1 MTNAPLAGIRVLDFS
16 RMLAGPFCTALLA
29 DIGADVVKV
38 ETPDGGDDA
47 RHFAPRCGD
56 QSSYFML
63 VNRGKRSIALN
74 LKSPEGLTIARELA
88 GRADVVVENFK
99 PGVAARLGIDYAAL
113 SAINPRLVYASISG
127 FGQDGPLS
135 HRPAYDII
143 AQAMGGI
150 MSVNGGAGS
159 PPTRVGESLGDLCAG
174 LYASWAILAAL
185 QGRQRTGDGQYLDVA
200 MVDSIFSLLVTALSQ
215 YLYTGNVP
223 GRIGNAHPISAPLD
237 SFRTAD
243 SHIIIAVANDG
254 LFRRL
259 AGVIGRPDLADDPR
273 FATDPERKRNEGA
286 LKVIIEA
293 WTSTRS
299 SAQAVAALEAAT
311 VPASPILSLDQV
323 VASEHAAHRRLVRR
337 VVHPTAGNIPIV
349 PQPVQFVGAEFGE
362 PRPPPLLGEHTVE
375 ILRDLLGRDEAA
387 IAELHRAGVISSEP
401 TGRD

>member
-1 MTNAPLAGIRVLDFS
+1 MTGAPLTGIRVLDFS

-29 DIGADVVKV
+29 DIGADVIKV
-38 ETPDGGDDA
+38 ETPEGGDDA

-63 VNRGKRSIALN
+63 INRGKRSIALN
-74 LKSPEGLTIARELA
+74 LKSPNGLNIARELA
-88 GRADVVVENFK
+88 RHADIVVENFK

-127 FGQDGPLS
+127 FGQEGPLS

-150 MSVNGGAGS
+150 MSVNGSAGS
-159 PPTRVGESLGDLCAG
+159 PPTRVGESLGDLCSG

-185 QGRQRTGDGQYLDVA
+185 QARQRTGQGQYLDVA
-200 MVDSIFSLLVTALSQ
+200 MLDSIFSLLVTALSQ
-215 YLYTGNVP
+215 YLYTGKVP
-223 GRIGNAHPISAPLD
+223 GRIGNAHPLSAPLD
-237 SFRTAD
+237 SFRTGD
-243 SHIIIAVANDG
+243 SHIIIAVANDS

-259 AGVIGRPDLADDPR
+259 ADVIGRPDLADDPR
-273 FATDPERKRNEGA
+273 FATDPERKRNEPA
-286 LKVIIEA
+286 LKATIEA

-299 SAQAVAALEAAT
+299 SAEALAALEAAT

-323 VASEHAAHRRLVRR
+323 VASEHAIHRKLVRR
-337 VVHPTAGNIPIV
+337 VVHPTAGDIPIV
-349 PQPVQFVGAEFGE
+349 PQPVQFVGAELGE
-362 PRPPPLLGEHTVE
+362 PKPPPLLGEHTVE
-375 ILRDLLGRDEAA
+375 ILRDLLGRDEAG
-387 IAELHRAGVISSEP
+387 IAELYRTGAVSSEP